1 MIIMKHVICF
11 LLVQHSMLCNNV
23 IYYRLTLR
31 PLFKVDNKE
40 LLVKNREC
48 ILNL

>member
-1 MIIMKHVICF
+1 MF
-11 LLVQHSMLCNNV
+11 SLGATFYAL
-23 IYYRLTLR
+23 LTLR